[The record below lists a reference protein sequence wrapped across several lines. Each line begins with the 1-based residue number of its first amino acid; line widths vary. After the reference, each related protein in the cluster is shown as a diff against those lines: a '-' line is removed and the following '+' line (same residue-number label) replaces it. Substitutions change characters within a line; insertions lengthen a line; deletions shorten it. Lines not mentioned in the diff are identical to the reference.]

1 MLLGDSEW
9 LACPSASL
17 RPFLYLCV
25 CVQYTALK
33 LGTGLKVNSK
43 GSRPRGK
50 SLNQQKKK
58 KDRPSKPHQEIWAE
72 IEHGGVYC
80 AAEGPAAKLHN
91 RVAGVTDK
99 TMAVH
104 LLAKRK
110 EKVPIWRYLGFKPN
124 ANREH
129 HNVNEVKGVGY
140 LTEKL
145 KVLSA
150 GLHLT
155 ALSCTISPLFKLL
168 PTI

>member
-1 MLLGDSEW
+1 MISLSFSIIEAVFISVCLCAVYSVKARHRTESEFERFK
-9 LACPSASL
+9 AE
-17 RPFLYLCV
+17 RK
-25 CVQYTALK
+25 K
-33 LGTGLKVNSK
+33 LE
-43 GSRPRGK
+43 PA
-50 SLNQQKKK
+50 KKK